1 MRVAL
6 VGETLADA
14 RAVMVEGV
22 SGLLA
27 VHPQHAKPL
36 YEPSKRQI
44 TWPNGAI
51 AQVFSADDPQSLRG
65 PQFSAAW
72 CDELCK
78 WRRPEE
84 TWDMLQFG
92 LRLGDRPRQVVT
104 TTPRPT
110 KLLKTLLADPL
121 TAVTRVSTR
130 ANEANLAPGF
140 LEAIVGRY
148 QGTRLGRQELDAELL
163 EDRADA
169 LWPRDLIERG
179 RVRVTPE
186 MRRVVV
192 AVDPP
197 AGSGPRSDAC
207 GIIVAGLSSDDRAYV
222 LADWTRER
230 ASPLDWAGVAIAA
243 YRRYEA
249 DRIVVEVNQGGEL
262 VETVIRQIDRTVP
275 VRSVRAMR
283 GKWLRA
289 EPVAALYEQGRVA
302 HVGTFPELEDEMS
315 DFGPDGLSGGASPDR
330 VDALVWALT
339 DLMLLASRS
348 RASGGFDGFA
358 NSSDSSCPAL
368 CRASNGDSQVC
379 VSPDWVAGTSP
390 AMTNAFGIVNGND
403 TARATCEAARPRRQ
417 GEPDGEA
424 DRLGGRRAAGLDAA
438 RPRLAR
444 PRRLR
449 QERRGLSLGTHD
461 RGSGGK
467 RAALP
472 VRRRERS
479 RRASTACAAR
489 QAQPGALR
497 A

>member
-1 MRVAL
+1 MRTDSAAILRCAFSDSIRLGTLESFLADLSADELNRLHHDFELWARDDQLPPERAGGGAPWTVWLMLGGRGAGKTRAGAEWVRAIVQRPDASDMRVAL
-6 VGETLADA
+6 IGETLADA

-22 SGLLA
+22 SGLLS
-27 VHPQHAKPL
+27 VHPPEAKPL
-36 YEPSKRQI
+36 FEPSKRQV

-51 AQVFSADDPQSLRG
+51 AQLFSADDPESLRG

-92 LRLGDRPRQVVT
+92 LRLGTRPRQVVT

-121 TAVTRVSTR
+121 TAVTRVSTS

-169 LWPRDLIERG
+169 LWPRGLIERA

-186 MRRVVV
+186 LRRVVV

-207 GIIVAGLSSDDRAYV
+207 GIIVVGLGSDDRGYV

-230 ASPLDWAGVAIAA
+230 ASPLDWAGAAIAA

-302 HVGTFPELEDEMS
+302 HVGALPELEDEMS

-339 DLMLLASRS
+339 DLLLR
-348 RASGGFDGFA
+348 GGA
-358 NSSDSSCPAL
+358 
-368 CRASNGDSQVC
+368 
-379 VSPDWVAGTSP
+379 
-390 AMTNAFGIVNGND
+390 
-403 TARATCEAARPRRQ
+403 EPRIRF
-417 GEPDGEA
+417 
-424 DRLGGRRAAGLDAA
+424 
-438 RPRLAR
+438 
-444 PRRLR
+444 
-449 QERRGLSLGTHD
+449 
-461 RGSGGK
+461 
-467 RAALP
+467 
-472 VRRRERS
+472 V
-479 RRASTACAAR
+479 
-489 QAQPGALR
+489 
-497 A
+497 